1 MLGKY
6 FIIFTIIILIFLD
19 TRFQEKDIAK
29 TQRMKKLAQSSQG
42 IQLDFQDDFDDE
54 QLFGGV
60 DGNNIENIFGDANN
74 SAPKLSQGNQC

>member
-1 MLGKY
+1 MRIIVNLEMLGKY

-42 IQLDFQDDFDDE
+42 IQLDF
-54 QLFGGV
+54 
-60 DGNNIENIFGDANN
+60 
-74 SAPKLSQGNQC
+74 